1 MHAPKNRNSLGNL
14 LEPFAVGLQSW
25 ANICIIDYICL
36 YYSHFLVHWQAPK
49 GSFPLNPHFG
59 RPGSPGTATEEPKSP
74 LWWPTS
80 MVTSTPCERTWW
92 WSLWL
97 DGHCP
102 TWVVSWYLH
111 TLDTWI
117 VFCFLD
123 ELSLNS
129 RARYA
134 TLSWFMLKLSSKKTG
149 AVRWQHVKYGLAHA
163 DVPLW
168 QGFFYHNKSFS
179 IPSQRFKVHKAT
191 HSRHSMAHFPLAV
204 HTWPR
209 WDLTDAWETWL
220 S

>member
-168 QGFFYHNKSFS
+168 QGLFLSQQILISLPRDSRFIRPHIQD
-179 IPSQRFKVHKAT
+179 IPWHTSG
-191 HSRHSMAHFPLAV
+191 SSYLAKMG
-204 HTWPR
+204 PGR
-209 WDLTDAWETWL
+209 CPFETWL